1 MQRLILCINR
11 RSTPLPHQ
19 RVSHIGG
26 IHPDGRHWK
35 LTLEEAI
42 LAIESGERSFTVLAP
57 NHEVFPVVIA
67 RDPNGSK
74 YLKATADR
82 DQPESL
88 LNLPDCHREL
98 AVVENDVAS

>member
-67 RDPNGSK
+67 RDTNGTK
-74 YLKATADR
+74 YLKATADQ

-88 LNLPDCHREL
+88 LNLPECQREF